1 MSNRLLI
8 VASNGGHLVQ
18 LLRLQKAFD
27 GYDVTLVSTSE
38 TPPSNVKVA
47 KYYQVHDSN
56 FDDKFGLIKT
66 ACHTAK
72 VVFQVRP
79 KVVISTGAAP
89 GLFCILWNR
98 LMGRK
103 AIWIDSIA
111 NTQTLSLSGKVA
123 KKLTNHCYSQW
134 EQVANQ
140 NGVGY
145 IGAII

>member
-1 MSNRLLI
+1 MSNKILI

-18 LLRLQKAFD
+18 LLRLQKAFEAF
-27 GYDVTLVSTSE
+27 DVILVSTSE
-38 TPPSNVKVA
+38 TPPSNVTVS

-56 FDDKFGLIKT
+56 FDDKFGLFIT
-66 ACHTAK
+66 AIHTAR
-72 VVFQVRP
+72 VILQVRP

-111 NTQTLSLSGKVA
+111 NTETLSLSGKIA
-123 KKLTNHCYSQW
+123 KRLTKHCYSQW
-134 EQVANQ
+134 EHVASQ

>member
-1 MSNRLLI
+1 MSNRILI

-18 LLRLQKAFD
+18 LLRLQKAFKAF
-27 GYDVTLVSTSE
+27 DVTLVSTSE
-38 TPPSNVKVA
+38 TPPSNVVFSA
-47 KYYQVHDSN
+47 YYQVHDSN
-56 FDDKFGLIKT
+56 FDDKFGLVKT
-66 ACHTAK
+66 ALHTAK
-72 VVFQVRP
+72 VIIRVRP

-111 NTQTLSLSGKVA
+111 NTDTLSMSGKVA
-123 KKLTNHCYSQW
+123 KMLTKHCYSQW

>member
-1 MSNRLLI
+1 MSNKVLI

-18 LLRLQKAFD
+18 LLRLQKAFEP
-27 GYDVTLVSTSE
+27 YDVTLVSTSA
-38 TPPSNVKVA
+38 TPPSNVTVS
-47 KYYQVHDSN
+47 KYFQVHDSN
-56 FDDKFGLIKT
+56 FDDKFGLVKT
-66 ACHTAK
+66 SLHTAK

-98 LMGRK
+98 VMGRK

-123 KKLTNHCYSQW
+123 KKLTKHRYSQW

-140 NGVGY
+140 NGIGY